1 MRNQRLE
8 HANMVK
14 GKRTRM
20 TEERFNKLDALGF
33 KWSQTAPP
41 KNLSPNLAK
50 NASRSSTSGAAAT
63 NQDGAAA
70 AIVEPPAEEA
80 NQDGGGDD
88 AGNDPG
94 GVGGN
99 QVEI

>member
-1 MRNQRLE
+1 
-8 HANMVK
+8 MVK

-41 KNLSPNLAK
+41 KNLSPNVAT
-50 NASRSSTSGAAAT
+50 NTSRSSTSVAAAS
-63 NQDGAAA
+63 NQDGAATA
-70 AIVEPPAEEA
+70 VAEPPAEEA
-80 NQDGGGDD
+80 NQDNGGDD
-88 AGNDPG
+88 AGNDPA